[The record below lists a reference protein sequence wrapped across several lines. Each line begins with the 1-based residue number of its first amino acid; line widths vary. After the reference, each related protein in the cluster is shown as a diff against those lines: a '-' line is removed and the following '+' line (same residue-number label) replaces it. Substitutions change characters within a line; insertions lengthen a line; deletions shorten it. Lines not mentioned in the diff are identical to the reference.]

1 MFAMFKRSDITV
13 DLILVSSG
21 ESHDRLGL
29 RLTSS
34 SHGFKS

>member
-1 MFAMFKRSDITV
+1 MLAIFNRSAITV

-29 RLTSS
+29 RLTSR